1 MIVRAIDD
9 NNDWTYGKGLE
20 DYRTN
25 NEAVAQSIKTRLQ
38 SFFGDCFFANQE
50 GIDWFNLLGSK
61 SQLPLNLAINATIL
75 NTDNV
80 TGIVE
85 TSISLSPSRDL
96 LITYIATTSFG
107 VVSSTVILATSN
119 RLLTQSGDILTDQ
132 SGNPI
137 TI

>member
-119 RLLTQSGDILTDQ
+119 RLLTQGGDILTDQ